1 MGGGRG
7 GGTGGGREGGTGG
20 ARQTYSRI
28 VGVSRG
34 VDEMNDHYSNVFQN
48 LTCGWGCLL
57 MAALL
62 IILAW
67 AGAAVASII

>member
-1 MGGGRG
+1 MS
-7 GGTGGGREGGTGG
+7 
-20 ARQTYSRI
+20 Y
-28 VGVSRG
+28 
-34 VDEMNDHYSNVFQN
+34 NHYSNVFQN

-67 AGAAVASII
+67 TGAALASIIIWPA